1 MGQKKRKNYDN
12 MIITHSKKPLPLL
25 KKKSLDRIRF
35 LAEIMFSDQP
45 KELKNLKIT
54 RRGYIHTWS

>member
-12 MIITHSKKPLPLL
+12 LIIRRSKKPLPLL

-35 LAEIMFSDQP
+35 LAEIRFSEDP
-45 KELKNLKIT
+45 VELKNLKIT